1 MGTTGSSPLKAQLN
15 LQPVAGHHV
24 TLRGENESDASSAKG
39 KMKFALWEKSRVLP
53 MIVYGTGVQLFA
65 ACSQWPGGW
74 GSWVGGVADQA

>member
-53 MIVYGTGVQLFA
+53 MIVCGTGVQLFA
-65 ACSQWPGGW
+65 ACSQ
-74 GSWVGGVADQA
+74 